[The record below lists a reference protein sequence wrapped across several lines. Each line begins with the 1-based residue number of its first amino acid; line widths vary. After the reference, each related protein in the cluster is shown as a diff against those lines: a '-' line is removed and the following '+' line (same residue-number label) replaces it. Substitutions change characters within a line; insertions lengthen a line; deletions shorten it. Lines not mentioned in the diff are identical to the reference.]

1 MAQTAQAHHSFRPM
15 LNPIPARSLQLA
27 ERDLQVVLLK
37 TFIKD
42 LDSPSDLQLNFQEV
56 RKAEEQCLTASVC
69 ARQSSCMMASQ
80 QICMHRKQC

>member
-1 MAQTAQAHHSFRPM
+1 
-15 LNPIPARSLQLA
+15 LA

-56 RKAEEQCLTASVC
+56 RKAEGQCLTASTVYVLGSHL
-69 ARQSSCMMASQ
+69 A
-80 QICMHRKQC
+80 